1 MRLKNRYLIVEL
13 ILERD
18 IHRQGRSEMAEITT
32 TDIYQ
37 WCVAGCIGQATSNKP
52 LVGSVYC
59 RELDNILGILVSVF
73 VTGR

>member
-18 IHRQGRSEMAEITT
+18 IHGQGRSAMAEITT

-37 WCVAGCIGQATSNKP
+37 WSVAGC
-52 LVGSVYC
+52 VG
-59 RELDNILGILVSVF
+59 
-73 VTGR
+73 